1 MRLLSPKSPMPAAR
15 LISPI
20 TRREPGRGEAP
31 FAQTETARPAKRRP
45 MKRTVRHLR
54 DPGQREVTCALRQR
68 FKVRARPAGSERQLR
83 RQHRR
88 QASRLS
94 AGNPSRREAAFVLVV
109 GDDAIMR
116 RCLVRVVRRLG
127 YWAREAGSPLAAQR
141 AAIESRR
148 IDLLLTDLSMPE
160 TNGPK
165 LARWFRIASP
175 ETRVLITTGS
185 LWELQCDAGELDQ
198 FALLAKPFTTAELA
212 HMVRLLLRQADSASH
227 RQARKS
233 DHRTRRVE

>member
-1 MRLLSPKSPMPAAR
+1 L
-15 LISPI
+15 
-20 TRREPGRGEAP
+20 
-31 FAQTETARPAKRRP
+31 
-45 MKRTVRHLR
+45 
-54 DPGQREVTCALRQR
+54 
-68 FKVRARPAGSERQLR
+68 
-83 RQHRR
+83 
-88 QASRLS
+88 
-94 AGNPSRREAAFVLVV
+94 RREAAFVLVV

-116 RCLVRVVRRLG
+116 RCLARVVRRLG
-127 YWAREAGSPLAAQR
+127 YCAREAGSPLAAQR

-185 LWELQCDAGELDQ
+185 LWELQCDAGELEQ

-212 HMVRLLLRQADSASH
+212 HMVRLLLRQADSAPH

-233 DHRTRRVE
+233 DRRTRRVELR